1 MALSFFKKRDIDEMD
16 INDIPEEFINYF
28 ESLDDEGKSALIGQ
42 RRDLADALGF
52 SLEKHG
58 ANQEELNVNFA
69 QEYAPGG
76 AESMNREAQ
85 TESSD
90 LSDSESDD
98 SELTTEPDDSDDEL
112 SEKIKINAY
121 AGQKLDNILKDNMS
135 PFEVLAI
142 GDNETKCMLHH
153 TPLREKNI
161 RFNVP
166 GYPTFGLNVK
176 ICRQCQRL
184 YMEISKMDDVHT
196 RLMARKIPHTF
207 YNLDTTKRYLQ
218 SQIKPYQFTENS
230 KLFIQNTWVEESP
243 TCVCTLESPKLLMIP
258 CEKTYKGRTITFTG
272 YQCEKCKHIF
282 VRSKA
287 AALEI
292 DDECTAR
299 GIPGIKRLRVRRRIP
314 NKECIPQKKIQ
325 PDYFIKNGFRLV
337 NLANKPKSYY
347 KLSEDDILVV
357 SDVKACMLDGH
368 SNEDITVLIHVDEK
382 KTEERNLYACEA
394 GFCIDCMKYY
404 ITEEDYNAIYALGR
418 PEVTTIIDL
427 DKNNYRIT
435 SGSEFNVERGRLKDV
450 EDTLQGE
457 TSKITSKSDYVSKY
471 ATGDYDDGGLKFA
484 KQYSVDKYGD
494 TLEALYG
501 YMPKPYS
508 YRVDITSEDE
518 SETFY
523 IGASDIVLNGR
534 QYVISANSAF
544 GHDLVNYQ
552 TTEITKNGKK
562 YGIKL
567 TRQFDIGNAIL
578 YSYSNVRTDEDII
591 FKKGITDPFLIRV
604 LNMRKKQHNLTDIF
618 VTIQEN
624 QNKIVNT
631 KFDKNIIVQGCAGSG
646 KTMVMLHRLSAL
658 IYKNKGFNFSASAL
672 ILTPNEH
679 FSLHI
684 KGLSED
690 LQIRYIRKLTVEQ
703 YYLDTLLEY
712 SKDFEIK
719 GKISTEMIVPQDFV
733 NYVYSDLFKN
743 ALLKAFN
750 IVIGKRNALSDH
762 INKLAVAMGIEK
774 RVYTFVDNEYAAEQL
789 RSGVL
794 TLKGVLKLRDEEYEK
809 AQSEFDKRVS
819 RKEFLTQRASDSQQF
834 WMKMLDEVLPRT
846 FEKITEYQDNQTT
859 QIAEMQAQ
867 LEELRSQR
875 NRGIE
880 SEDLQEERRKRI
892 TLNNKISTMERQ
904 IDIFVRNQEN
914 EMKILNPSLENK
926 TPEEVLDWIREASNI
941 VSELRQEVRLCDRLL
956 EEYKGYEEE
965 LTGIDIY
972 IAEAKGI
979 LDKAEQA
986 VFSEDIK
993 KKVEALEETVFNYT
1007 LQNTYQM
1014 VFDEATSAYRK
1025 DHSIEKI
1032 RGKYHRYDL
1041 YARLLFAQHYFKH
1054 NPGRIR
1060 FMCIDEG
1067 QDICVN
1073 EYRLIR
1079 DLNNKNTIFNIFG
1092 DVNQLMKKGRGISNW
1107 GDLDKIIGTK
1117 KYSLNENYRNTNQI
1131 TRFCNKSFEMDVKL
1145 TGVDGKNVREILR
1158 KDLESELAS
1167 LGVLTERIALLL
1179 PRKVNKKLY
1188 LKKDLLPETLKDSVD
1203 DKLEIGH
1210 ITCMY
1215 VDEIKGIEF
1224 DKAYVVSKGMSKNEK
1239 YIAYTRALSELI
1251 IVVDEKIKG

>member
-28 ESLDDEGKSALIGQ
+28 ESLDDEGKTALIGQ
-42 RRDLADALGF
+42 RRELADALGF
-52 SLEKHG
+52 SLEKNG
-58 ANQEELNVNFA
+58 ADQEEPNVNSA
-69 QEYAPGG
+69 QEDALNGT
-76 AESMNREAQ
+76 ENMNQEAQ
-85 TESSD
+85 TEPSD

-98 SELTTEPDDSDDEL
+98 SELTTEPDDSADEL
-112 SEKIKINAY
+112 SERIKINAY

-142 GDNETKCMLHH
+142 GDNETKCMLHN
-153 TPLREKNI
+153 TPFKEKNI
-161 RFNVP
+161 RFNVTD
-166 GYPTFGLNVK
+166 YPTFGVNVK

-196 RLMARKIPHTF
+196 RLMSRNIPHTF
-207 YNLDTTKRYLQ
+207 YNLDTTKKYLQ
-218 SQIKPYQFTENS
+218 DQIKPYQFTEKS
-230 KLFIQNTWVEESP
+230 RLYIQNTWVEESP
-243 TCVCTLESPKLLMIP
+243 TCVCTLESPKLHMIP
-258 CEKTYKGRTITFTG
+258 CEKTFKGRTISFTG
-272 YQCEKCKHIF
+272 YRCEKCQRIY
-282 VRSKA
+282 VRSRA

-292 DDECTAR
+292 EDECTAR
-299 GIPGIKRLRVRRRIP
+299 GIPGIKRLIINRKIP
-314 NKECIPQKKIQ
+314 NKASIPQKNIQ
-325 PDYFIKNGFRLV
+325 PDYFIKNGYRLV
-337 NLANKPKSYY
+337 DLANKPDRYY
-347 KLSEDDILVV
+347 RLLEDDVLVV

-368 SNEDITVLIHVDEK
+368 NTKDITVLINVDEK
-382 KTEERNLYACEA
+382 KTEERNVYACEA

-404 ITEEDYNAIYALGR
+404 ITEEDYNAVYTRGR
-418 PEVTTIIDL
+418 PEVTVIIDL
-427 DKNNYRIT
+427 DKNNYHIT
-435 SGSEFNVERGRLKDV
+435 SGNEFNVERGRLKEV

-457 TSKITSKSDYVSKY
+457 TSKITSKSDYISKY

-534 QYVISANSAF
+534 QYVISANSSF

-562 YGIKL
+562 YAIKL

-578 YSYSNVRTDEDII
+578 YSYSNVRTDEDTI

-658 IYKNKGFNFSASAL
+658 SYKNKGFNFSASAL

-679 FSLHI
+679 FTLHI

-733 NYVYSDLFKN
+733 NYVYSDLFRS
-743 ALLKAFN
+743 ALPKAFKK
-750 IVIGKRNALSDH
+750 VISRRNALSES
-762 INKLAVAMGIEK
+762 INELAAAMGIEK
-774 RVYTFVDNEYAAEQL
+774 RVYTFEDNDYVVEQL
-789 RSGVL
+789 RSGIQ

-809 AQSEFDKRVS
+809 ALSEFEKRVL
-819 RKEFLTQRASDSQQF
+819 RKDFLTEKVSDPQKF
-834 WMKMLDEVLPRT
+834 WANMLDEVLPRT
-846 FEKITEYQDNQTT
+846 FEKITEYQDNQTAH
-859 QIAEMQAQ
+859 IAEMQTK
-867 LEELRSQR
+867 LEELRNQR

-880 SEDLQEERRKRI
+880 SENLQEERRKRI
-892 TLNNKISTMERQ
+892 ALNNKISAIELQ
-904 IDIFVRNQEN
+904 IHNSFQNLQK
-914 EMKILNPSLENK
+914 EMKVLNPSLDNK
-926 TPEEVLDWIREASNI
+926 TSEEVLQWIRDVSTI
-941 VSELRQEVRLCDRLL
+941 VSEVRQEVRLCDRLL
-956 EEYKGYEEE
+956 EDYKRYEEE
-965 LTGIDIY
+965 LAGIDIS
-972 IAEAKGI
+972 IAEAKEI
-979 LDKAEQA
+979 LKKAELDR
-986 VFSEDIK
+986 FSEDIK
-993 KKVEALEETVFNYT
+993 RKVEALEEAVFKYS
-1007 LQNTYQM
+1007 LQNTFQM
-1014 VFDEATSAYRK
+1014 VFDETTADYRR
-1025 DHSIEKI
+1025 DHSIKKI
-1032 RGKYHRYDL
+1032 RGNYHRYDL
-1041 YARLLFAQHYFKH
+1041 YARLLFAQCYYKH

-1067 QDICVN
+1067 QDISVN

-1079 DLNNKNTIFNIFG
+1079 DLNNNSTVFNIFG
-1092 DVNQLMKKGRGISNW
+1092 DVNQLMKSGRGISNW
-1107 GDLDKIIGTK
+1107 GELDKIIGTK
-1117 KYSLNENYRNTNQI
+1117 KYYLNENYRNTNQI

-1158 KDLESELAS
+1158 KDLETEFAS
-1167 LGVLTERIALLL
+1167 LGVITERIALLL
-1179 PRKVNKKLY
+1179 PRKVIKNRY
-1188 LKKDLLPETLKDSVD
+1188 LKKELLPETLKDCID

-1224 DKAYVVSKGMSKNEK
+1224 DKAYVVSKGMSKSEK